1 MKHELLAPAGDM
13 DSLKQA
19 LAHGA
24 DAIYVGCE
32 NFGAR
37 KFAKN
42 FTNEELIYAIRLCH
56 LYGVRI
62 YATMNTLVKDD
73 EVVEF
78 LKQIEFLYKNG
89 IDAVLIQDFGM
100 FNLCRGKYPNLEIH
114 ASTQANISSKDT
126 CEFFNRLGAKRG
138 VLSRELSLK
147 EIKNINTNLEKEVF
161 IHGALC
167 SSYSGCCLMS
177 SLVNDRSANKG
188 ECASCCRMLYSLQK
202 NKQIIKKPQYLLSMK
217 ELNTSYKF
225 KELLDSDIASFKIEG
240 RMKSPN
246 YVGFVTRLYR
256 KLIDSNTQ
264 NINLDKEN
272 NSLKTLYNRGFTEG
286 YLFEEKPEEI
296 INTEHPNHIGLEI
309 GKVVGVDKEKI
320 KIRLDKELNQQDGIR
335 FLKSGKG
342 FIVNYLYD
350 ENMQLTNSV
359 PGGSVCYVENKVE
372 LTINDKVCKT
382 LDYKLNKDLENLPAR
397 QIPVTFTVTAF
408 QGSPMV
414 IEINDGTNLIKV
426 QGAMVEAAQT
436 MPLTEEKIRE
446 QVEKL
451 GGTPFISTSTVVQI
465 NGSIYVDIKDINEL
479 RRNEVSQLMEVR
491 MNAKKEAVINTISLP
506 IINTQKETGISATAF
521 TTDQADYIS
530 ARSSLTRYYYT
541 KESDYESRKINPAA
555 YYKLPRCSR
564 QPIEKAKNKTL
575 INDYFDFTAKEKII
589 ADYGMN
595 VTNIYTAYY
604 LYKYG
609 ADVITPSPELSSQE
623 IVSLINNYIN
633 TFKVYP
639 RVEVIAYGRIENM
652 LIKGNILNIIAND
665 YKYELVDEKDR
676 HFPVYYDGVNTHVLN
691 YEKIDL
697 KNKDLLKDYVVLR
710 YEFFDETTEQ
720 IKNLLNK

>member
-1 MKHELLAPAGDM
+1 MKHELLVPAGDM

-42 FTNEELIYAIRLCH
+42 FTDEEMVYAIRLCH
-56 LYGVRI
+56 LYGVKL
-62 YATMNTLVKDD
+62 YATMNTLIKDN
-73 EVVEF
+73 EVVDF

-126 CEFFNRLGAKRG
+126 CDFYYNLGAKRG

-147 EIKNINTNLEKEVF
+147 EIKNIKTNLEKEAF

-217 ELNTSYKF
+217 ELNTSYRF
-225 KELLDSDIASFKIEG
+225 KELIDSDITSFKIEG
-240 RMKSPN
+240 RMKSPH
-246 YVGFVTRLYR
+246 YVGFVTKLYR
-256 KLIDSNTQ
+256 RLIDSNCQ
-264 NINLDKEN
+264 NINLEKEN
-272 NSLKTLYNRGFTEG
+272 NALKSLYNRGFTEG
-286 YLFEEKPEEI
+286 YIFDEKPEEI
-296 INTEHPNHIGLEI
+296 INVDHPNHIGLEI
-309 GKVVGVDKEKI
+309 GKVIGLDKEKI
-320 KIRLDKELNQQDGIR
+320 KIKLDKELNQQDGIR

-350 ENMQLTNSV
+350 ENMKLTNSA
-359 PGGSVCYVENKVE
+359 PGGSICYVENKVE
-372 LTINDKVCKT
+372 LTANDKVCKT
-382 LDYKLNKDLENLPAR
+382 QDFKLNKELDNLPAR
-397 QIPVTFTVTAF
+397 QIPVAFTVTVF

-414 IEINDGTNLIKV
+414 IEVTDGINKIKV
-426 QGAMVEAAQT
+426 QGVVVQAAQT
-436 MPLTEEKIRE
+436 APLTEDKIRE
-446 QVEKL
+446 QIEKL
-451 GGTPFISTSTVVQI
+451 GGTPFVSTSTVIQI
-465 NGSIYVDIKDINEL
+465 NGSVYVDIKDINEL
-479 RRNEVSQLMEVR
+479 RRQAVSNLMDIR
-491 MNAKKEAVINTISLP
+491 MNTKKEAVINNITLP
-506 IINTQKETGISATAF
+506 IINTQKETGISVTAF
-521 TTDQADYIS
+521 TTDQADYVSTKQNII
-530 ARSSLTRYYYT
+530 RYYYT
-541 KESDYESRKINPAA
+541 KEKDYESRRMNPAA
-555 YYKLPRCSR
+555 FYKLPKCNR
-564 QPIEKAKNKTL
+564 QPIDRSKTKTL
-575 INDYFDFTAKEKII
+575 TNDYFDFNTKDFIV

-609 ADVITPSPELSSQE
+609 VKVVTPSPELSSE
-623 IVSLINNYIN
+623 ELIALINNYIN

-639 RVEVIAYGRIENM
+639 RFEVLAYGRVENM
-652 LIKGNILNIIAND
+652 LIKGNILNIVAND
-665 YKYELVDEKDR
+665 YKYELVDDKDR
-676 HFPVYYDGVNTHVLN
+676 HFPVFYDGENTHVLN
-691 YEKIDL
+691 YEKVDL
-697 KNKDLLKDYVVLR
+697 KNKDILKDYVVLR
-710 YEFFDETTEQ
+710 YEFFDETTDK
-720 IKNLLNK
+720 IKNMLNK